1 MRTLL
6 FALILYL
13 ALTSCAFGLVYIEKD
28 GMFLY
33 FSEGEKEIATRLTE
47 KLPEII
53 AFLSQWKLSV
63 KPPIHIIL
71 DDELDAPEVEVH
83 VIPHKEIRV
92 PIRAPG
98 VLEDGYTEAD
108 PWEYFTFKGLC
119 LQGIYGIRSDIPEF
133 LHKFFGEIISPNVI
147 MPQWVEEGICN
158 LMYALYRQKEI
169 QDPFE
174 STLFKASP
182 PPDLDMVS
190 NHPQV
195 WPGKHGYRIYG
206 KPFIYW
212 LYKKYGWNKIIDFI
226 QLHGAGIIPIEID
239 LKARQVFGKTGIAL
253 WSEFQKEHP
262 HEPGGTPGLL
272 IAGYWNEPFVY
283 WNQAGVYPGKLK
295 LRNRGRY
302 GYVEPDGTLLLSEYD
317 KASKIYEY
325 SKSSTAPID
334 KTHLWDPG
342 IGGVAVTRKG
352 HLPQIIVSPN
362 DSKGKDRLSEKLE
375 KNQIERIAAPPGIIQ
390 LSGPVRDR
398 RGRIAVAGNLAG
410 NWDIWVYDGQWHR
423 VTNSPSIEMDP
434 WWDNES
440 LVFVSNIS
448 GKFQIHG
455 ADQSQVT
462 HAEHG
467 AILPRQGRFLN
478 LTQNGWQLRSYEIGR
493 VPFTELQFSPE
504 NPIEVAS
511 EQGTSEVKSYNLF
524 KSIWP
529 NYIRPDIFLGV
540 DDVQLGVATNS
551 RDVSGDYATDAG
563 IRYSFDSDYFAL
575 RAGLQAK
582 QIGTQ
587 YIRYPL
593 SYSTALA
600 QVVDES
606 RNEVKL
612 FWRPTALNKL
622 LRAEELKSSDGTE
635 LSQGIEFSVNW
646 RNYEPLYGEGPTED
660 EFWGALSFIDSW
672 GILGGWGSL
681 EFFSENRQ
689 SLSGGLSIL
698 FGDQILT
705 SAHIMGGRSWGES
718 LNGHN
723 TFRIGGNVT
732 EGYFTR
738 RPSRLFPV
746 RGFSSNILEAPEAV
760 STGIEVFWPLANLQ
774 AGYET
779 LPLFFHRLRLGTFV
793 DAGYAG
799 ENISGDD
806 LLVGAGFELV
816 TSLEIAWGNLSS
828 FRIGISWPVEQ
839 PDYLNQKGPL
849 LIFQI
854 GQPL

>member
-6 FALILYL
+6 FALILFFS
-13 ALTSCAFGLVYIEKD
+13 LTSCAFGLIYIEKD
-28 GMFLY
+28 GIFLY
-33 FSEGEKEIATRLTE
+33 FPEGEKEIATRLTE
-47 KLPEII
+47 KLPEMVD
-53 AFLSQWKLSV
+53 FLSHWKLPV

-83 VIPHKEIRV
+83 IIPHKEIRV

-108 PWEYFTFKGLC
+108 PWEYFAFKGLC
-119 LQGIYGIRSDIPEF
+119 LQAVYGTRSDIPEF

-147 MPQWVEEGICN
+147 MPPWVEEGICN
-158 LMYALYRQKEI
+158 LMYALYRKKEI

-174 STLFKASP
+174 SALFQTSP
-182 PPDLDMVS
+182 PPDLDIVS
-190 NHPQV
+190 NHPQI
-195 WPGKHGYRIYG
+195 WPGKYASRIYG
-206 KPFIYW
+206 KPFLYW
-212 LYKKYGWNKIIDFI
+212 LYRKYGWEKIIDFI
-226 QLHGAGIIPIEID
+226 QLHGSGIIPIEID
-239 LKARQVFGKTGIAL
+239 LKAKQVFGKTGIAL
-253 WSEFQKEHP
+253 WREFQKEHP
-262 HEPGGTPGLL
+262 HKPGGTPGLL
-272 IAGYWNEPFVY
+272 IRGYWSEPFVY
-283 WNQAGVYPGKLK
+283 WNQAGVYPGKLR

-302 GYVEPDGTLLLSEYD
+302 GYVEPDGTLWVSEYD
-317 KASKIYEY
+317 RSSKIYKY
-325 SKSSTAPID
+325 PKTSTGSTDTI
-334 KTHLWDPG
+334 HLWDPG
-342 IGGVAVTRKG
+342 IGRVAVTRKG
-352 HLPQIIVSPN
+352 HLPQIIVFPN
-362 DSKGKDRLSEKLE
+362 DSKGEDHLKEKVE
-375 KNQIERIAAPPGIIQ
+375 KEQIKTIPAPPGIIQ
-390 LSGPVRDR
+390 FSGPVRDIK
-398 RGRIAVAGNLAG
+398 GRIAVAGNLAG

-423 VTNSPSIEMDP
+423 KTNTPSIEMDP
-434 WWDNES
+434 WWDNDS
-440 LVFVSNIS
+440 LVYVSNIS

-455 ADQSQVT
+455 ADQRQIT
-462 HAEHG
+462 HAEYG

-478 LTQNGWQLRSYEIGR
+478 LTQNGWQIKSYEIGQM
-493 VPFTELQFSPE
+493 PFTERRFSPE
-504 NPIEVAS
+504 SPTEIVS
-511 EQGTSEVKSYNLF
+511 EPKTLEAKSYNPF

-540 DDVQLGVATNS
+540 DDLQLGIATTS

-563 IRYSFDSDYFAL
+563 IRYSFDSDYYA
-575 RAGLQAK
+575 LQAALQVR
-582 QIGTQ
+582 QIGTRFT
-587 YIRYPL
+587 RYPL
-593 SYSTALA
+593 SYGTALA

-635 LSQGIEFSVNW
+635 LSQGVELSANW
-646 RNYEPLYGEGPTED
+646 RNYEPLNEEGPTED
-660 EFWGALSFIDSW
+660 EFWAALSFVDSW
-672 GILGGWGSL
+672 GILRGWGSL

-689 SLSGGLSIL
+689 SLSGGIGIL

-705 SAHIMGGRSWGES
+705 SVHMMGGRAWGES

-738 RPSRLFPV
+738 RPSRLFPI
-746 RGFSSNILEAPEAV
+746 RGFDSNILEAPEAV
-760 STGIEVFWPLANLQ
+760 SAGIEVFLPMANLQ

-779 LPLFFHRLRLGTFV
+779 LPLFFHRIRLGTFV
-793 DAGYAG
+793 DAGFAG
-799 ENISGDD
+799 ENINGDD

-828 FRIGISWPVEQ
+828 FRIGVSWPLEQ

-854 GQPL
+854 GHPL